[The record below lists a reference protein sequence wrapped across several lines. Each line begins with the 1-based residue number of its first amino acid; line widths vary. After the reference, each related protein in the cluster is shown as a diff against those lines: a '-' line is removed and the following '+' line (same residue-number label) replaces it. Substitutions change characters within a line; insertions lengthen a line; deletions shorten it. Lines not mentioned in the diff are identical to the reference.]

1 MSTARFKSKHG
12 ADVFVNVS
20 EGKRLSSEM
29 CRWHFSF
36 ILPIMPDKAAFMSMD
51 GAFLCPAT
59 SGATDHKTHGSDH
72 TTDFESRIGSFFGS
86 AKKSC
91 VNY

>member
-1 MSTARFKSKHG
+1 M
-12 ADVFVNVS
+12 
-20 EGKRLSSEM
+20 
-29 CRWHFSF
+29 SF
-36 ILPIMPDKAAFMSMD
+36 IFIFFVAHVIPDLKSGPPAS
-51 GAFLCPAT
+51 AT